1 MFLNV
6 ITLKEM
12 CDEAVDTCPFV
23 FDSFPDWYKTQE
35 MCEKVVSK
43 EAFMLNYCLDR
54 YETKEMCNKVVD
66 SCLPALKFIPD
77 WFVKN
82 KIFKRLDNV
91 VFSNDDVDCDIDS
104 NIAALFTNGMGLF
117 TIDLNNNN
125 NLDDNKFGHL
135 A

>member
-23 FDSFPDWYKTQE
+23 FDSAPDWYKTQE

-54 YETKEMCNKVVD
+54 YKTKEMCNKVVYQ
-66 SCLPALKFIPD
+66 
-77 WFVKN
+77 
-82 KIFKRLDNV
+82 
-91 VFSNDDVDCDIDS
+91 
-104 NIAALFTNGMGLF
+104 
-117 TIDLNNNN
+117 
-125 NLDDNKFGHL
+125 H
-135 A
+135 